1 MPIIAEDLGLITA
14 GVERLRDDLGLPGM
28 RVLQFAFADDSG
40 TSCHWPHTWVRNC
53 VAYTGTHDNDTARG
67 WYETEPGPA
76 ETPESW
82 EAERRRARDYLASD
96 GTTISQD
103 LIRAVYASVADR
115 CVIPL
120 QDLLDLDT
128 TARMN
133 IPGVAEGNWGWRV
146 REDQLSADLAHR
158 LRHLVRT
165 YAREG
170 R

>member
-1 MPIIAEDLGLITA
+1 M
-14 GVERLRDDLGLPGM
+14 
-28 RVLQFAFADDSG
+28 
-40 TSCHWPHTWVRNC
+40 SCHWPHTWVRNC

-67 WYETEPGPA
+67 WYEAEPGPT

-82 EAERRRARDYLASD
+82 AAERQRARDYLASS
-96 GTTISQD
+96 GTAISQD

-146 REDQLSADLAHR
+146 RGDHLSAELAHR

-165 YAREG
+165 YARDG